1 MTSGVVMALS
11 TLICGRIGVIPP
23 VDIGSTF
30 IWKADISI
38 VCEQPAAPVRRMAP
52 VPKRK
57 WRRLRSSRD
66 FDMQLTLKQG
76 MKRRLKNSRN
86 ATAIL
91 KIGRASCRERE

>member
-1 MTSGVVMALS
+1 M
-11 TLICGRIGVIPP
+11 
-23 VDIGSTF
+23 
-30 IWKADISI
+30 
-38 VCEQPAAPVRRMAP
+38 
-52 VPKRK
+52 PKRK

-91 KIGRASCRERE
+91 NSNLRSYG